1 MICKVTVLTHLSC
14 PGPCRGAWHTSG
26 GGAGVEGGE
35 AAGLGPAL
43 LCQQQLQLAGLQR
56 LQEGP
61 LQLRH
66 VRPQRL
72 AWQHHNLLPLL
83 EGQRLVLA
91 VQLVDGPVAALARV
105 VAPS

>member
-43 LCQQQLQLAGLQR
+43 LCQQQLQLAGLQC

-72 AWQHHNLLPLL
+72 ARQHHNLLPLL

-91 VQLVDGPVAALARV
+91 VQLVDGPVAVLARV

>member
-43 LCQQQLQLAGLQR
+43 LCQQQLQLAGLSVCKK
-56 LQEGP
+56 
-61 LQLRH
+61 
-66 VRPQRL
+66 VRCSS
-72 AWQHHNLLPLL
+72 
-83 EGQRLVLA
+83 VMS
-91 VQLVDGPVAALARV
+91 ARS
-105 VAPS
+105 ASLGSITTFFRFSKGSASSWLYSWLMAQ